1 MADPT
6 TTSSHPPAPLEW
18 LRRLLVATHLIGLAR
33 AVVRTAK
40 RALFVV
46 QGQMEALL
54 RLPVLGSVVYPLVR
68 RIRHDGDLHVGSDEL
83 IRIVDALDSVG
94 VRYWIVGGWG
104 LDALIGCETRRH
116 NDVDVLIDDYTH
128 QMPRVAAALAGLG
141 YRRGRPLGGTPW
153 FPDAEVFDDDS
164 MHHVEVLSLGE
175 SATDEALARGL
186 IAPDKR
192 RVLEGDGHPGFSALG
207 GVGGRSVPTVSVE
220 WQRLFHSGYTGRPK
234 EAHAEAL
241 TRVLE
246 RRVAAARADEPLV
259 PVTSRAGHEPH
270 TLILVPVFTFPTGLW
285 KLCRLYRND
294 LNLVPPHVTLAFPF
308 VPLREVTRAT
318 IETLRDLFAE
328 VPAFEFSL
336 ARIRWFDDEVVY
348 LEPVP
353 TEPFVA
359 LTRRLQELFP
369 VFVPYGGEF
378 PDVVPHVTLTRHGNA
393 GDRRVVAHFAPRYT
407 PLSSR
412 ATHCWLMADHLG
424 PDRWS
429 IVEVFELAPART
441 ADQCPELE
449 VRRQ

>member
-6 TTSSHPPAPLEW
+6 TTSSDPPAPLEW
-18 LRRLLVATHLIGLAR
+18 LRRLLLATHLIGPAR
-33 AVVRTAK
+33 AVDRTAK
-40 RALFVV
+40 RALFVA
-46 QGQMEALL
+46 QGQVEALL

-68 RIRHDGDLHVGSDEL
+68 RIRHDDDLHVGSDEL
-83 IRIVDALDSVG
+83 IRIVDALDTTG

-116 NDVDVLIDDYTH
+116 NDVDVLIDDYAR
-128 QMPRVAAALAGLG
+128 QMPRVAAALYALG

-153 FPDAEVFDDDS
+153 FPDADVFDDDS

-175 SATDEALARGL
+175 PATDEAFARGL
-186 IAPDKR
+186 IGPDER
-192 RVLEGDGHPGFSALG
+192 RVLEGDGHPGLSALG
-207 GVGGRSVPTVSVE
+207 RVAGRSVPTVSVE
-220 WQRLFHSGYTGRPK
+220 WQRLFHSGYAGRPK

-246 RRVAAARADEPLV
+246 RRRSAAGPGEVLV
-259 PVTSRAGHEPH
+259 PEGSGAAHGPS
-270 TLILVPVFTFPTGLW
+270 TLLLVPVFTFPTGLW

-308 VPLREVTRAT
+308 LPLREITYAT
-318 IETLRDLFAE
+318 VEQLRSVVAD
-328 VPAFEFSL
+328 VPTFEFALS
-336 ARIRWFDDEVVY
+336 RIRWFDDEVVY
-348 LEPVP
+348 LEPEP
-353 TEPFVA
+353 SEPFVA

-369 VFVPYGGEF
+369 GFVPYGGEF

-393 GDRRVVAHFAPRYT
+393 GDRRVVAHFAPRYI

-429 IVEVFELAPART
+429 IVEVFDLAPDGA
-441 ADQCPELE
+441 ADQCPEPE
-449 VRRQ
+449 VR